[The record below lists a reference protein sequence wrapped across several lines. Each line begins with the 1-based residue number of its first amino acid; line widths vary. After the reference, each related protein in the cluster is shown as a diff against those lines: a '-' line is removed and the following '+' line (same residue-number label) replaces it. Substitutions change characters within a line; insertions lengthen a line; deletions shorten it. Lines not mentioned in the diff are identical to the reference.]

1 MMSSLHDLRYAVRSL
16 IKSRGVTALAIL
28 ALALGIG
35 ANTAIFSVVNTV
47 LLRPLPY
54 HDPGRLVSVLMPD
67 SVSLGSDDYLD
78 VHRQARSFE
87 RSAAAELWSASLTG
101 RDAPEE
107 IVGMHVTEDLFPVLG
122 VAPVRGRTFDL
133 SDFAPGRDH
142 VLVIGYGLWQRSFG
156 GEPDIVGKKV
166 LLDGDAYQIVGVMPR
181 EFYFAPFWVTQ
192 AEMWAPDDL
201 NASATRRGGG
211 SLRMF
216 ARLAPSS
223 GESQAQ
229 AEMNQ
234 LAGAIAAAFPDSN
247 AGMRLVVESLQ
258 DKAVGKVRP
267 ALEVLLGAV
276 GMVLLIACANVANLA
291 LVRATARQKEIAIRL
306 SLGAPRWRIARQF
319 LAESLVLSI
328 AGGALGLLLA
338 SWGIHG
344 LQILLRP
351 DTGEWHARLLHWD
364 QLGLDLPVLLFTLAV
379 AVLTGILFGLA
390 PALAASRGLVNDT
403 LKENSRGSTGGG
415 GRLRR
420 ILVASEIAIAIVLL
434 IGAGL
439 LMRSFLRLRAVD
451 PGFDARNV
459 VTMTVSVAG
468 RTDYV
473 AASREILYQS
483 VLDRVAAVPGVRQAS
498 MTNHVPLAGDEW
510 GFRYWVEGRPLPA
523 FGKETGAVYRSCR
536 PNYFATMRVPILAGR
551 DFTARDTASAPAVV
565 IINETLARREFAK
578 ESPIGKRMTFSDP
591 RKNPQWMTIVGV
603 VHDISQD
610 WAEPS
615 APEIYVPYQQDPRL
629 TTTLK
634 PFAAY
639 MTLVARTDLDAA
651 RMLDPIKNAVWSV
664 DRNLPLSHVQTL
676 QHAIGNATWESRF
689 SLLLIGIFSTLAMAL
704 AMIGIYGVMAYEV
717 AQRTHEIGIRMALG
731 AARGRILG
739 MIARQSVPVA
749 LAGIGVGLAAAA
761 GLVRLM
767 RAMLYQVDVLDPAT
781 FAAVGLIVFV
791 VATLAAVIPAR
802 SAMKVDPM
810 IALRRE

>member
-1 MMSSLHDLRYAVRSL
+1 
-16 IKSRGVTALAIL
+16 
-28 ALALGIG
+28 
-35 ANTAIFSVVNTV
+35 
-47 LLRPLPY
+47 
-54 HDPGRLVSVLMPD
+54 
-67 SVSLGSDDYLD
+67 
-78 VHRQARSFE
+78 
-87 RSAAAELWSASLTG
+87 
-101 RDAPEE
+101 
-107 IVGMHVTEDLFPVLG
+107 
-122 VAPVRGRTFDL
+122 
-133 SDFAPGRDH
+133 
-142 VLVIGYGLWQRSFG
+142 
-156 GEPDIVGKKV
+156 
-166 LLDGDAYQIVGVMPR
+166 
-181 EFYFAPFWVTQ
+181 
-192 AEMWAPDDL
+192 
-201 NASATRRGGG
+201 
-211 SLRMF
+211 
-216 ARLAPSS
+216 
-223 GESQAQ
+223 
-229 AEMNQ
+229 
-234 LAGAIAAAFPDSN
+234 
-247 AGMRLVVESLQ
+247 
-258 DKAVGKVRP
+258 
-267 ALEVLLGAV
+267 
-276 GMVLLIACANVANLA
+276 
-291 LVRATARQKEIAIRL
+291 
-306 SLGAPRWRIARQF
+306 
-319 LAESLVLSI
+319 VLSI

-473 AASREILYQS
+473 GASREILYQS
-483 VLDRVAAVPGVRQAS
+483 VLDRVAAVPGVHQAS

-510 GFRYWVEGRPLPA
+510 GFRYWVEARPLPA

-536 PNYFATMRVPILAGR
+536 SNYFATMRVPILAGR

-603 VHDISQD
+603 VHDVSQD
-610 WAEPS
+610 WAEPTE
-615 APEIYVPYQQDPRL
+615 PEIYVPYQQDPRL

-689 SLLLIGIFSTLAMAL
+689 SLLLIGIFSTLALAL

-717 AQRTHEIGIRMALG
+717 ALRTHEIGIRMALG

-739 MIARQSVPVA
+739 MIARQSLPVA
-749 LAGIGVGLAAAA
+749 LAGIAVGLAAAA

-781 FAAVGLIVFV
+781 FAAVGLIVFI
-791 VATLAAVIPAR
+791 VAALAALIPAR

-810 IALRRE
+810 IALHRE